1 MHSFSFSSKRRLRGG
16 RRWCVCSVTVYP
28 CDFMDCSLPGSSV
41 QGIFQVRILE
51 WVAISYPRRSSWP
64 RDGTHISCV
73 SCLGRWIL
81 TAAPSAK
88 PGRRWC
94 CDPLVCGSAQLP
106 GSALPPRWL
115 GSMAAR
121 IGNNFLSSGTDKL
134 YIERVD
140 PSLCW
145 LSCLL
150 P

>member
-1 MHSFSFSSKRRLRGG
+1 M
-16 RRWCVCSVTVYP
+16 CSVPKSCPIFATPWTVALQTLLFLKFSRQQYYSELP
-28 CDFMDCSLPGSSV
+28 FPTPGDFPDPG
-41 QGIFQVRILE
+41 IKPTPPAL
-51 WVAISYPRRSSWP
+51 A
-64 RDGTHISCV
+64 
-73 SCLGRWIL
+73 RWIL